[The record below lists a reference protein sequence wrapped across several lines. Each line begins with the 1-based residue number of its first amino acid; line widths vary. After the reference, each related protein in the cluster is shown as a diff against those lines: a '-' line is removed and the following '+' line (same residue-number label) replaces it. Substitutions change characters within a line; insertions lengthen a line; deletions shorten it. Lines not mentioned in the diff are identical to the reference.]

1 MSAREGLRLWVRV
14 ALLAPFTLILAV
26 FFTAPLLIMAAVSVA
41 RPSLGHYEWAFT
53 LGSYARF
60 LGDAFYLGILW
71 DTLWL
76 GAAVTGVALVLGYPL
91 AYHLARTDTRL
102 KPLLLVAVLSPLL
115 VGIVIRCYGWMILLA
130 DRGLINATLVDAG
143 WLSRPLP
150 LMYNHFG
157 VGVALVHVFL
167 PFMILSLTGVIKRID
182 PALLDAARG
191 LGASPARAFWEVTF
205 PLSLPGIL
213 AGSLLVF
220 SLAISSF
227 VVPVLLG
234 GFKVYVL
241 PIIVYEQIL
250 SVFDWPFGAANA
262 FILLAISLGIIAG
275 YIKVTERALRG
286 LV

>member
-1 MSAREGLRLWVRV
+1 VPLWVRLV
-14 ALLAPFTLILAV
+14 LLLPFTGLLAV
-26 FFTAPLLIMAAVSVA
+26 FFVVPLVLMAVISVS
-41 RPSLGHYEWAFT
+41 RQSFGRFEWTFT
-53 LGSYARF
+53 LEHYRRF
-60 LGDAFYLGILW
+60 FADGFYLAVLG

-76 GAAVTGVALVLGYPL
+76 GVVVTAVALALGYPV
-91 AYHLARTDTRL
+91 AYHLARTTTRT
-102 KPLLLVAVLSPLL
+102 KPVLLVFLISPLL

-130 DRGLINATLVDAG
+130 DRGLVNTTLVQHGVIAK
-143 WLSRPLP
+143 PLP
-150 LMYNHFG
+150 LMYNRFG
-157 VGVALVHVFL
+157 VAVALVHVFL
-167 PFMILSLTGVIKRID
+167 PFMVLSLTGVLKRID
-182 PALLDAARG
+182 PALEEASKT
-191 LGASPARAFWEVTF
+191 LGASPLRAFLEVTL

-250 SVFDWPFGAANA
+250 ALFEWPFGAANA
-262 FILLAISLGIIAG
+262 FILLVLSLAIIAG

-286 LV
+286 VV

>member
-1 MSAREGLRLWVRV
+1 MSENPRLWVRV
-14 ALLAPFTLILAV
+14 GLLLPFTAILAV
-26 FFTAPLLIMAAVSVA
+26 FFTVPLLIMAAVSVA
-41 RPSLGHYEWAFT
+41 RQSFGGYQWAFT
-53 LGSYARF
+53 LTSYARF
-60 LGDAFYLGILW
+60 LTDAFYLGVLW

-76 GAAVTGVALVLGYPL
+76 GAVVTLAALLLGYPL
-91 AYHLARTDTRL
+91 AYHLARTGTRW
-102 KPLLLVAVLSPLL
+102 KPLLLVFVLSPLL

-130 DRGLINATLVDAG
+130 DRGLINATLVDHG
-143 WLSRPLP
+143 WLAKPLP
-150 LMYNHFG
+150 LMYNRFG

-182 PALLDAARG
+182 PALLEASMS
-191 LGASPARAFWEVTF
+191 LGATRSRAFWEVTL

-250 SVFDWPFGAANA
+250 SVFDWPFGAATA
-262 FILLAISLGIIAG
+262 FILLVISLGIIAG

>member
-1 MSAREGLRLWVRV
+1 MREGPRLWVRV
-14 ALLAPFTLILAV
+14 ALLLPLTGILAV
-26 FFTAPLLIMAAVSVA
+26 FFTVPLLLMAAVSVSHQSFG
-41 RPSLGHYEWAFT
+41 RFEWAFT
-53 LGSYARF
+53 LRSYTRF
-60 LGDAFYLGILW
+60 LTDAFYLGVLW

-76 GAAVTGVALVLGYPL
+76 GLVVTAAALLLGYPL
-91 AYHLARTDTRL
+91 AYHLARTRTRW
-102 KPLLLVAVLSPLL
+102 KPVLLVFILSPLL

-130 DRGLINATLVDAG
+130 DRGLINATLVDHG
-143 WLSRPLP
+143 WLARPLP
-150 LMYNHFG
+150 LMYNRFG

-167 PFMILSLTGVIKRID
+167 PFMVLSLTGVIKRID
-182 PALLDAARG
+182 PALLDASMS
-191 LGASPARAFWEVTF
+191 LGASPGRAFWEVTL

-250 SVFDWPFGAANA
+250 SVFDWPFGAATA
-262 FILLAISLGIIAG
+262 FILLVISLGIIAG

>member
-1 MSAREGLRLWVRV
+1 VRLWVRV
-14 ALLAPFTLILAV
+14 LLLLPFTGLLALFFVVPLVLMAVISVSRQSFGEFEWTFTLDHYRRFFSDGFYLAV
-26 FFTAPLLIMAAVSVA
+26 
-41 RPSLGHYEWAFT
+41 LG
-53 LGSYARF
+53 
-60 LGDAFYLGILW
+60 

-76 GAAVTGVALVLGYPL
+76 GVLVTLVSLVLGYPV
-91 AYHLARTDTRL
+91 AYHLARTSTRA
-102 KPLLLVAVLSPLL
+102 KPLLLVFLISPLL

-130 DRGLINATLVDAG
+130 DRGLVNSTLVQHGLIAT
-143 WLSRPLP
+143 PLP
-150 LMYNHFG
+150 LMYNRFG
-157 VGVALVHVFL
+157 VTVALVHVFL
-167 PFMILSLTGVIKRID
+167 PFMVLSLTGVLKRID
-182 PALLDAARG
+182 PALEEASKT
-191 LGASPARAFWEVTF
+191 LGASSLRAFLEVTL

-250 SVFDWPFGAANA
+250 ALFEWPFGAATA
-262 FILLAISLGIIAG
+262 LILLVLSLAIIAG

-286 LV
+286 IG

>member
-1 MSAREGLRLWVRV
+1 V
-14 ALLAPFTLILAV
+14 ALLLPLTALLAI
-26 FFTAPLLIMAAVSVA
+26 FFTVPLCLMAAVSVA
-41 RPSLGHYEWAFT
+41 RPSFGGYQWAFT
-53 LGSYARF
+53 LTSYARF
-60 LGDAFYLGILW
+60 LTDPFYLGVLW

-76 GAAVTGVALVLGYPL
+76 GAVVTLVSLLLGYPL
-91 AYHLARTDTRL
+91 AYHLARTRTAW
-102 KPLLLVAVLSPLL
+102 KPLLLVFVLSPLL

-130 DRGLINATLVDAG
+130 DRGLINATLVDHG
-143 WLSRPLP
+143 WLARPLP
-150 LMYNHFG
+150 LMYNRFG

-167 PFMILSLTGVIKRID
+167 PFMVLSLTGVIKRID
-182 PALLDAARG
+182 PALLDASMS
-191 LGASPARAFWEVTF
+191 LGATPARTFWEVTV

-250 SVFDWPFGAANA
+250 SVFDWPFGAATA
-262 FILLAISLGIIAG
+262 FVLLVLSLGIIAG
-275 YIKVTERALRG
+275 YIKFTERALRG

>member
-1 MSAREGLRLWVRV
+1 MTDGPRPWVLA
-14 ALLAPFTLILAV
+14 ALLLPFTGALAV
-26 FFTAPLLIMAAVSVA
+26 FFTVPLLIMAAVSLS
-41 RPSLGHYEWAFT
+41 RQSFGRFEWAFT
-53 LGSYARF
+53 LKNYARF
-60 LGDAFYLGILW
+60 VTDAFYWGVLW

-76 GAAVTGVALVLGYPL
+76 GLAVTAAALVMGYPV
-91 AYHLARTDTRL
+91 AYHLARTRTRW
-102 KPLLLVAVLSPLL
+102 KAVLLVFVLSPLL

-130 DRGLINATLVDAG
+130 DRGLVNGTLVERG
-143 WLSRPLP
+143 WLARPLP
-150 LMYNHFG
+150 LMYNKFG

-182 PALLDAARG
+182 PALLEAG
-191 LGASPARAFWEVTF
+191 VSLGASPARTFWEVTV

-262 FILLAISLGIIAG
+262 FVLLLISLALIAG
-275 YIKVTERALRG
+275 YVKLTERALRG
-286 LV
+286 LA

>member
-1 MSAREGLRLWVRV
+1 MTEGPRLWVRV
-14 ALLAPFTLILAV
+14 ALLLPLTALLAI
-26 FFTAPLLIMAAVSVA
+26 FFTVPLCLMAAVSVA
-41 RPSLGHYEWAFT
+41 RQSFGGYEWAFT
-53 LGSYARF
+53 LTSYARF
-60 LGDAFYLGILW
+60 LSDPFYLGVLW

-76 GAAVTGVALVLGYPL
+76 GAVVTLAALLLGYPL
-91 AYHLARTDTRL
+91 AYHLARTRTRW
-102 KPLLLVAVLSPLL
+102 KPLLLVCVLSPLL

-130 DRGLINATLVDAG
+130 DRGLINATLVDQG
-143 WLSRPLP
+143 WIARPLP
-150 LMYNHFG
+150 LMYNRFG

-182 PALLDAARG
+182 PALLDASMS
-191 LGASPARAFWEVTF
+191 LGATAARTFWEVTV

-250 SVFDWPFGAANA
+250 SVFDWPFGAAAA
-262 FILLAISLGIIAG
+262 FILLVLSLGLIAG
-275 YIKVTERALRG
+275 YIKFTERALRG